1 MLRGAE
7 FSGGAFVLEWHMPA
21 HDLLE
26 RIATNLR
33 SARDRRGLT
42 REQLGA
48 TAEVD
53 PQLIKR
59 IESGRANPALVVLS
73 RLAAALT
80 ITTSLVLS
88 GGELL
93 GEGQEQPYTVEA
105 IDADTVGETLTALRR
120 NRQMSRRALAQRAD
134 LRASTVARYESAST
148 DARILALE
156 PIAAALGMQ
165 TEEFVR
171 AVELRQQQR
180 GTDSDEWQSPAD
192 GVVFRL
198 IASGANS
205 RLWEWRLAPGAEYA
219 DESPWEV
226 EEIATAIR
234 GRVNVASGEEL
245 HQLHR
250 GGSVVL
256 PRGATRRFV
265 NAGTSTARLLR
276 YRSVSD
282 ARSTS

>member
-1 MLRGAE
+1 
-7 FSGGAFVLEWHMPA
+7 
-21 HDLLE
+21 
-26 RIATNLR
+26 
-33 SARDRRGLT
+33 
-42 REQLGA
+42 
-48 TAEVD
+48 
-53 PQLIKR
+53 
-59 IESGRANPALVVLS
+59 VLS
-73 RLAAALT
+73 RLAAALM

-88 GGELL
+88 GGDL
-93 GEGQEQPYTVEA
+93 GAAGQEQASALAV

-134 LRASTVARYESAST
+134 LRASTVARYETAST
-148 DARILALE
+148 DPRILALQ

-165 TEEFVR
+165 TEELVR

-192 GVVFRL
+192 GVVFRVV
-198 IASGANS
+198 ASGANS

-234 GRVNVASGEEL
+234 GRVNVLSGEEL

-256 PRGATRRFV
+256 PPGAPRHFA

-276 YRSVSD
+276 YRSVMD
-282 ARSTS
+282 ARSAT